1 MKVVYSRLARGLSAD
16 SPSYW
21 EYFGIRLADLAAI
34 PQGST
39 VLDVGTG
46 PGSVLFPAA
55 ECAGEYGRA
64 IGIDIDSGPFRHI
77 LSGIQRRG
85 SKNIFLA
92 QMDAANLG
100 FANGLFDRVLC
111 GFVGWDNC
119 FDFVRQEFIG
129 PDLRLAEISRVL
141 RAGGRVG
148 ISAWA
153 RQEDLDWLG
162 ERFRRY
168 LPEYVADEEKEMG
181 GVKTAYSKE
190 NARGLERILR
200 EGGLQDI
207 DIATETAEF
216 ISRNEE
222 EWWWQVWGA
231 GWREHIDRVARADAD
246 RLKQF
251 KERIVEGLQQQ
262 KHNDGIRFSKTVLF
276 GFGTKRKDCSLTAA

>member
-1 MKVVYSRLARGLSAD
+1 V
-16 SPSYW
+16 
-21 EYFGIRLADLAAI
+21 
-34 PQGST
+34 

-55 ECAGEYGRA
+55 EYVGEYGRA
-64 IGIDIDSGPFRHI
+64 IGIDIGLGPVRHV

-111 GFVGWDNC
+111 GFVGWDYC
-119 FDFVRQEFIG
+119 FDFVRQEFTG
-129 PDLRLAEISRVL
+129 PDIRLAEISRVL
-141 RAGGRVG
+141 GAGGRVG

-153 RQEDLDWLG
+153 GQDDLDWLG

-168 LPEYVADEEKEMG
+168 LPEYVTDQEK
-181 GVKTAYSKE
+181 KTGRVMTVYSRE
-190 NARGLERILR
+190 NVRGLERILR
-200 EGGLQDI
+200 RGGFQDI
-207 DIATETAEF
+207 EISTETAEF
-216 ISRNEE
+216 VSRDEE

-251 KERIVEGLQQQ
+251 KERIFEGLQQQ
-262 KHNDGIRFSKTVLF
+262 KRDDGIRFSKTVIF
-276 GFGTKRKDCSLTAA
+276 GFGTKRKQTAV